1 MKVTL
6 NNIGKIS
13 SAEVNLNGL
22 TVIAGPNDS
31 GKSTLGKALFATVS
45 AYQKVRATDADL
57 VAFNI
62 ECMFRDLYS
71 KLGAERFTNSI
82 LSKHLPTLTTN
93 AVDAWM
99 SIESEEER
107 LVFLNRILDGVH
119 QSNLSQRIKALCEDI
134 LKSLNSFRGT
144 GNKNSEFIAELD
156 RLIQLEF
163 GGKFVS
169 IEADTGAVIISEND
183 NALGF
188 TATKEGPNGVLWP
201 STDSLPTDATY
212 IESPLYLNIIR
223 TLLDS
228 KRLPYNSIQPHIFDF
243 AEKAT
248 LPAIVKNGNDAM
260 VAENLN
266 GGKFEFDN
274 ETQQL
279 VFKKDSYTFPI
290 SNVASGLKTFGVLQ
304 LFLTNGVAHPSK
316 FIIWDEPENH
326 LHPEWQ
332 LNFAEILV
340 DMAKSG
346 YPIVVSTHSPYFIQA
361 IRYYSALTG
370 MEQGVDYYL
379 AEPDGM
385 SGLNRFRRVNGT
397 LNEVFVKMA
406 NPLNE
411 VMNVDLARKKFNKS

>member
-1 MKVTL
+1 MKITL
-6 NNIGKIS
+6 TNIGKIS
-13 SAEVNLNGL
+13 LAEVNLNGL

-31 GKSTLGKALFATVS
+31 GKSTLGKALFVTVS
-45 AYQKVRATDADL
+45 AYQKVMATDANL

-62 ECMFRDLYS
+62 ERIFRDLYS
-71 KLGAERFTNSI
+71 KLGTERFINPI
-82 LSKHLPTLTTN
+82 LSKHLPTLTTK
-93 AVDAWM
+93 AVDVWM
-99 SIESEEER
+99 AIESEEER
-107 LVFLNRILDGVH
+107 LVFLNRILEGVH
-119 QSNLSQRIKALCEDI
+119 QSNLSQRIKALCEDL
-134 LKSLNSFRGT
+134 LKSLNSFTKT

-156 RLIQLEF
+156 RFIQLEF
-163 GGKFVS
+163 GGKFIS
-169 IEADTGAVIISEND
+169 METEKGAVAISEND
-183 NALGF
+183 AVLGF
-188 TATKEGPNGVLWP
+188 TVTKEGTNSVLWP

-212 IESPLYLNIIR
+212 IESPLYLNITR

-228 KRLPYNSIQPHIFDF
+228 KRFPYNSVQPHIFDF

-248 LPAIVKNGNDAM
+248 LPGVVKNGNDTI
-260 VAENLN
+260 VSENLK

-279 VFKKDSYTFPI
+279 VFRKDSYAFPI

-340 DMAKSG
+340 EMAKNG
-346 YPIVVSTHSPYFIQA
+346 YPIIVSTHSPYFIQA

-370 MEQGVDYYL
+370 MEQSVDYYL
-379 AEPDGM
+379 AEPDGT
-385 SGLNRFRRVNGT
+385 SGLNRFRRVNDT
-397 LNEVFVKMA
+397 LNEIFVKMA

-411 VMNVDLARKKFNKS
+411 VMNVDLARKKFSNL